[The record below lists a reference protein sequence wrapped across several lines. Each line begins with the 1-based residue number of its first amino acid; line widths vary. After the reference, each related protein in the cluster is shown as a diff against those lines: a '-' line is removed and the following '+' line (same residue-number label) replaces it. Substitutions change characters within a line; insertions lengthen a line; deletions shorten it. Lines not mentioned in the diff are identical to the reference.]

1 MQRKQLRFG
10 VIPFTMP
17 TIPPLPAA
25 RRLHL
30 LGLLMVALTSCAGC
44 ASKAEKPAPPPPGV
58 TITPAILKDV
68 PIHQEWVGTMS
79 GNIDAELR
87 PKVDGFLLSKLY
99 LEGSY
104 VEKGAPMFQLDKR
117 QAEAAVEQAKGNL
130 EQARAALGQAQIDV
144 RRYTPLVAQRAVSQ
158 AELDKALSAESAGK
172 AGVDAD
178 QAVLDNAMLNLGWT
192 TVVAPISGI
201 AGISKCQIGDLMTPI
216 TVMTTISSV
225 NPIYVDINIA
235 EQDYIRFVR
244 AKTGRAAAQDLEL
257 ILGDGSIYPRRGRA
271 LFVNREVDSRTG
283 TIQVRAEFPNAGNV
297 LRPGQYAR
305 IRAVTETRKSAVLI
319 PQQSVSELQGVYQV
333 GVVGSDDKVTIK
345 TVTLGPQSGDMW
357 VVESGLQAGENV
369 VVDGLQRIK
378 TGMTVATT
386 PFKNTQTPA
395 PTGGM

>member
-25 RRLHL
+25 RQLHL
-30 LGLLMVALTSCAGC
+30 LGLLMVALTICAGC

-79 GNIDAELR
+79 GNIDAEIR

-130 EQARAALGQAQIDV
+130 ERARAALGQAQIDV
-144 RRYTPLVAQRAVSQ
+144 RRYTPLVAQKAVSQ

-172 AGVDAD
+172 AGVDAN

-192 TVVAPISGI
+192 TVACADFGNRRNFQMPNWGPYDADNGHDNHIQRES
-201 AGISKCQIGDLMTPI
+201 DL
-216 TVMTTISSV
+216 
-225 NPIYVDINIA
+225 
-235 EQDYIRFVR
+235 
-244 AKTGRAAAQDLEL
+244 
-257 ILGDGSIYPRRGRA
+257 RRHQHR
-271 LFVNREVDSRTG
+271 
-283 TIQVRAEFPNAGNV
+283 
-297 LRPGQYAR
+297 
-305 IRAVTETRKSAVLI
+305 
-319 PQQSVSELQGVYQV
+319 
-333 GVVGSDDKVTIK
+333 
-345 TVTLGPQSGDMW
+345 
-357 VVESGLQAGENV
+357 
-369 VVDGLQRIK
+369 
-378 TGMTVATT
+378 
-386 PFKNTQTPA
+386 
-395 PTGGM
+395 